1 MTKMLIPLLHPSPIG
16 ILEFGYWKLFG
27 VWNLVIG
34 I

>member
-1 MTKMLIPLLHPSPIG
+1 MTQTFIFLPNLSSVG

-27 VWNLVIG
+27 DWNLVIG